1 MNYLVKYYEEIKSGN
16 IIVGQELKKVL
27 DGLILD
33 LDNPKFIFDEL
44 PGEIRINFIEKFC
57 KHTKSPFNGE
67 PFLLELWEK
76 AVLQVAYGFKYK
88 DTGLRGINN
97 EKLHGKRCRYR
108 PSSRSAQAHPHEGQ
122 KHRHKGFP
130 YAAQRAVHAHGI

>member
-33 LDNPKFIFDEL
+33 LDNPKFIFDES

-88 DTGLRGINN
+88 DTGLRRFNEVILLIARKNGKTTFVAGIDLA
-97 EKLHGKRCRYR
+97 EFFF
-108 PSSRSAQAHPHEGQ
+108 S
-122 KHRHKGFP
+122 
-130 YAAQRAVHAHGI
+130 

>member
-1 MNYLVKYYEEIKSGN
+1 MNYLLKYYEEIKSGN

-27 DGLILD
+27 DELILD

-67 PFLLELWEK
+67 PFLLEL
-76 AVLQVAYGFKYK
+76 
-88 DTGLRGINN
+88 
-97 EKLHGKRCRYR
+97 
-108 PSSRSAQAHPHEGQ
+108 
-122 KHRHKGFP
+122 
-130 YAAQRAVHAHGI
+130 